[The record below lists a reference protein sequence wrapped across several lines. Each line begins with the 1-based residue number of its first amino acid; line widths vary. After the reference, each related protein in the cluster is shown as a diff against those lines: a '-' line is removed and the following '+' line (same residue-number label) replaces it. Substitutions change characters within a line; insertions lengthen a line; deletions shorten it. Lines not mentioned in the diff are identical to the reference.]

1 MAPTFAGLAPEYAR
15 LRATARVTAKAGVDA
30 AVKTVSAGRARYE
43 EIEVQTGVPWWF
55 IGALHY
61 RESTCDFR
69 GVLHNGERILG
80 TGRKTS
86 LVPKGRGP
94 FSTWEEAAV
103 DALRLKGLHTVT
115 DWSLERALY
124 EGERFNGF
132 CYRNRGVPSA
142 YLWSGTSVYAG
153 GKYVADGKWSATAR
167 DKQMGIAPIMFALAP
182 ADVVQGNATPDA
194 LPVPTPAPARPG
206 APDAEQ
212 ARQIQERLRALGYA
226 EAGLPNGEWGTRS
239 IAALTAFQVQEG
251 LPQTGEPDDTT
262 LNRLFDTRTAAR
274 PVSPDRAAATVKKLR
289 PTSQTLQ
296 ATLSSKVGAGILG
309 IGGMIAAAVQGV
321 GAFFGSASDM
331 LRPLREYLDW
341 VPGEVWALAVA
352 GMAYVIWRSN
362 TKAEQAR
369 VAAFRDGTDAGPA

>member
-15 LRATARVTAKAGVDA
+15 LRASARVTAKAGVADA
-30 AVKTVSAGRARYE
+30 VAKVRAGRARYE
-43 EIEVQTGVPWWF
+43 AVEARTGVPWWF

-86 LVPKGRGP
+86 LAPKGRGP
-94 FSTWEEAAV
+94 FDAWEEAAV
-103 DALRLKGLHTVT
+103 DALQIKGLHKIA
-115 DWSLERALY
+115 DWSMERALF

-132 CYRNRGVPSA
+132 GYRNRGVPSA
-142 YLWSGTSVYAG
+142 YLWSGTSVYVG
-153 GKYVADGKWSATAR
+153 GKYVSDGKWSATAR

-182 ADVVQGNATPDA
+182 AEVLETSPAPVAR
-194 LPVPTPAPARPG
+194 PVPTPAPARPG
-206 APDAEQ
+206 VPQLPE
-212 ARQIQERLRALGYA
+212 ARKIQERLRALGYA

-251 LPQTGEPDDTT
+251 LTQTGEPDAVT
-262 LNRLFDTRTAAR
+262 LDRLFDTRTAAR
-274 PVSPDRAAATVKKLR
+274 PVSPDRASATVATLR

-309 IGGMIAAAVQGV
+309 IGGMIAAAVQGI

-352 GMAYVIWRSN
+352 GMAFVIWRS
-362 TKAEQAR
+362 TRQAENAR
-369 VAAFRDGTDAGPA
+369 VQAFRDGTDAGPA

>member
-15 LRATARVTAKAGVDA
+15 LRATARVTAKAKVA
-30 AVKTVSAGRARYE
+30 EAIATVAAGRARYE
-43 EIEVQTGVPWWF
+43 EIEARTGVPWWF

-61 RESTCDFR
+61 RESTCDFM
-69 GVLHNGERILG
+69 GVLHNGEEILG
-80 TGRKTS
+80 TGRRTTDA
-86 LVPKGRGP
+86 PAGRGP
-94 FSTWEEAAV
+94 FQTWEEAAL
-103 DALRLKGLHTVT
+103 DALRLKGLHKIK
-115 DWSLERALY
+115 DWTMERALF
-124 EGERFNGF
+124 EGERYNGWG
-132 CYRNRGVPSA
+132 YRGKGVPSA

-153 GKYVADGKWSATAR
+153 GKYVADGKWSASAR
-167 DKQMGIAPIMFALAP
+167 DKQMGIAPIMAALAP
-182 ADVVQGNATPDA
+182 ADVVQAGPAPGTPSA
-194 LPVPTPAPARPG
+194 PTPAPARPG
-206 APDAEQ
+206 APGAEQ

-251 LPQTGEPDDTT
+251 LPQTGEPDAAT
-262 LNRLFDTRTAAR
+262 LDRLFDVRTAAR
-274 PVSPDRAAATVKKLR
+274 PVSPDRVAATVKTLR